1 MQLIADRVTVVIAD
15 RVVLD
20 EVDLTIETGELCALM
35 GPSGSGKTTMLSV
48 LSGSR
53 TPSSGVVRVAG
64 TSINACRAEQVVAW
78 VPQGSNALGARTVR
92 DNAMIGAL
100 ARGCSIRDASV
111 AAESILKDVGLGA
124 RMKDS
129 AANLS
134 GGELQRL
141 AIARAVGADKSFL
154 LADEPTG
161 NLDRA
166 TAKDVMRVL
175 RELTSKGK
183 GILMATHD
191 PFVAELCDHVL
202 DLSSRK

>member
-1 MQLIADRVTVVIAD
+1 MMAPGQLPARPIGGFGAGASTKNLNVADPS
-15 RVVLD
+15 
-20 EVDLTIETGELCALM
+20 GELRM
-35 GPSGSGKTTMLSV
+35 
-48 LSGSR
+48 R
-53 TPSSGVVRVAG
+53 
-64 TSINACRAEQVVAW
+64 
-78 VPQGSNALGARTVR
+78 
-92 DNAMIGAL
+92 
-100 ARGCSIRDASV
+100 
-111 AAESILKDVGLGA
+111 A

-161 NLDRA
+161 NLDRK

-191 PFVAELCDHVL
+191 PFVADLCDHVV

>member
-1 MQLIADRVTVVIAD
+1 MQLIADSVTVVIAD

-20 EVDLTIETGELCALM
+20 EVDLTIETGELCALI

-53 TPSSGVVRVAG
+53 APTSGVVRVAG
-64 TSINACRAEQVVAW
+64 GPANAWRAEQVVAW

-100 ARGCSIRDASV
+100 GRGCSIRDASSI
-111 AAESILKDVGLGA
+111 AESVLKDVGLGT

-161 NLDRA
+161 NLDRK

-191 PFVAELCDHVL
+191 PFVADLCDHVV